1 MQFASVAA
9 APCET
14 EQPFWIVARQSGSV
28 QRDLPIFATKAGAVS
43 LRAEGPGRVTRR
55 DFAEGIFVLD
65 NMLRDD
71 ECDEIIEMSEAMGYA
86 SDAPASLRPCRA
98 ATVEAVRR
106 NANVTWIVDDALN
119 DAVFAR
125 AKRLLPPTIDLQT
138 RDGVDFSLG
147 PMAGLNRRWR
157 LYRYG
162 ENDVFG
168 WHKDGGWPGSGLDT
182 DGALVQDLHDGRR
195 HSWLSFLIYLNDD
208 FAGGE
213 TKFALGGEV
222 SAVAPKKGSVLC
234 FLHGHHPFSPLH
246 EGALVDAGTKYVAR
260 TDVLYEMPPW
270 CRGTT

>member
-1 MQFASVAA
+1 MQFASTAA

-14 EQPFWIVARQSGSV
+14 EKPFWIVARQSGSV

-65 NMLRDD
+65 SVLRDD

-147 PMAGLNRRWR
+147 PVAGLNRRWR

-162 ENDVFG
+162 END
-168 WHKDGGWPGSGLDT
+168 
-182 DGALVQDLHDGRR
+182 DLHDGRR

-222 SAVAPKKGSVLC
+222 SGVAPKKGSVLC